1 MKLINNSL
9 LYAILIS
16 LLSSG
21 FLYSKVE
28 PTENPLN
35 ETSKQYFLEVFNHE
49 QNIFNICL
57 KKESLTGPDQVNTK
71 CKISEDFQDASFI
84 LNGKSLSKLDF
95 IDKYES
101 FKKIKTSYPFYPGN
115 MLGSGQTGYVVIEF
129 DITKKGKTVNPKV
142 IEGWCGNVL
151 SPFTEFSPCSFFN
164 REAIAALLRSKYM
177 PAKFDGEAIYSKGAK
192 HRFTFKLDSNQS
204 SLSNQN
210 NDMDKAYSGFGSD
223 MAGFGSRGFHEKV
236 KKEITAKNYDSAIEI
251 SKENIKYNNIFLYEI
266 AKANYFKGDYSQAS
280 SFIFQFIEEST
291 KNRDPY
297 SEEILLSSLFIL
309 IESLYFINDFKK
321 IISLEKSIS
330 RYNTSLNYRKS
341 FAMTSLYL
349 GTSYINSGDMH
360 KGIYH
365 LSIAQKYA
373 ASKDQVEYINNV
385 IDQVANYL

>member
-71 CKISEDFQDASFI
+71 CKISEDFQDAAFI
-84 LNGKSLSKLDF
+84 LNRKGLSKFGF
-95 IDKYES
+95 IDKYKS

-142 IEGWCGNVL
+142 IEGWCGNML

-164 REAIAALLRSKYM
+164 REAIAALLRSK
-177 PAKFDGEAIYSKGAK
+177 
-192 HRFTFKLDSNQS
+192 
-204 SLSNQN
+204 
-210 NDMDKAYSGFGSD
+210 
-223 MAGFGSRGFHEKV
+223 
-236 KKEITAKNYDSAIEI
+236 
-251 SKENIKYNNIFLYEI
+251 
-266 AKANYFKGDYSQAS
+266 
-280 SFIFQFIEEST
+280 
-291 KNRDPY
+291 
-297 SEEILLSSLFIL
+297 
-309 IESLYFINDFKK
+309 
-321 IISLEKSIS
+321 
-330 RYNTSLNYRKS
+330 
-341 FAMTSLYL
+341 
-349 GTSYINSGDMH
+349 
-360 KGIYH
+360 
-365 LSIAQKYA
+365 
-373 ASKDQVEYINNV
+373 
-385 IDQVANYL
+385 

>member
-1 MKLINNSL
+1 MKLINNL
-9 LYAILIS
+9 LLHVILIS
-16 LLSSG
+16 LLSSD
-21 FLYSKVE
+21 FLYSKDE
-28 PTENPLN
+28 SIENPLN
-35 ETSKQYFLEVFNHE
+35 EISKQYFLEVYNYE
-49 QNIFNICL
+49 QNIFNKCFKTENL
-57 KKESLTGPDQVNTK
+57 VGADQVNTK
-71 CKISEDFQDASFI
+71 CKISEDFQDAAFI
-84 LNGKSLSKLDF
+84 LYGKNLSKLDF
-95 IDKYES
+95 IDKYKS

-142 IEGWCGNVL
+142 IEGWCGNIL

-177 PAKFDGEAIYSKGAK
+177 PAKFDGEAIYSKGVK
-192 HRFTFKLDSNQS
+192 HRFTFKLEPNQRA
-204 SLSNQN
+204 LSPQN
-210 NDMDKAYSGFGSD
+210 NDSNNVYNGFGSG
-223 MAGFGSRGFHEKV
+223 MEGFGSRGFYEKV
-236 KKEITAKNYDSAIEI
+236 KKEITAKNYDSAVAIA
-251 SKENIKYNNIFLYEI
+251 KENIKYNNIFLYEI

-330 RYNTSLNYRKS
+330 RYNSSPNYRKS

-349 GTSYINSGDMH
+349 GTAYINSGDMH
-360 KGIYH
+360 QGIYH

-373 ASKDQVEYINNV
+373 ASKNQIEYINNV
-385 IDQVANYL
+385 IEQVANYL